1 MHKRH
6 IVMAAGLMVAAG
18 LAIFGDKTPENAIT
32 EPVVRARASDA
43 RPTTSPTTSSRRETA
58 GDPAILELLP
68 RESLIGGARAGGP
81 VDGLFHAQSW
91 TPPPPPPPKPLPPPP
106 PTAPPLPFTFLGKKL
121 EGSEWEVY
129 LGRGENILI
138 VRQKTT
144 VEGTYRVDSIAP
156 PTLSLTYLPLNQQ
169 QTLTIGGTD

>member
-6 IVMAAGLMVAAG
+6 IVMATGLMVAAG
-18 LAIFGDKTPENAIT
+18 LAIFGDKTSDDAIT
-32 EPVVRARASDA
+32 EPVVRASTSDA
-43 RPTTSPTTSSRRETA
+43 RPTTSATTSGRRAAAEA
-58 GDPAILELLP
+58 PVILALLP
-68 RESLIGGARAGGP
+68 RESLIGGARAGKP
-81 VDGLFHAQSW
+81 VDGIFHAQSW

-106 PTAPPLPFTFLGKKL
+106 PTAPPLPFTYLGKKL
-121 EGSEWEVY
+121 EAAEWEVY
-129 LGRGENILI
+129 LGQGDKIFV

-156 PTLSLTYLPLNQQ
+156 PTLSMTYLPLNQQ